1 MLRRNTVPVLV
12 FGGQDKS
19 YRYIF
24 VQEQGRLQRLDGYA
38 VYYEKNPAMQEY
50 LVAQN
55 RHSDPVRNKMEC
67 EVSSRED
74 VARNY
79 RAILNKLNEKPSRKN
94 INRLYMWRVL
104 QFLQ

>member
-1 MLRRNTVPVLV
+1 MQQFFDATQEHGSSFLYLSDRINRTDT
-12 FGGQDKS
+12 F
-19 YRYIF
+19 F

-67 EVSSRED
+67 E
-74 VARNY
+74 A
-79 RAILNKLNEKPSRKN
+79 
-94 INRLYMWRVL
+94 
-104 QFLQ
+104 

>member
-1 MLRRNTVPVLV
+1 
-12 FGGQDKS
+12 
-19 YRYIF
+19 
-24 VQEQGRLQRLDGYA
+24 
-38 VYYEKNPAMQEY
+38 MQEY

-79 RAILNKLNEKPSRKN
+79 RAILNKLNEKPSRKKYQPFVYVAG
-94 INRLYMWRVL
+94 IAVL
-104 QFLQ
+104 AVVAATGISQIGNYQNLKTLEQTLQTFFRKCTKGRYCQ